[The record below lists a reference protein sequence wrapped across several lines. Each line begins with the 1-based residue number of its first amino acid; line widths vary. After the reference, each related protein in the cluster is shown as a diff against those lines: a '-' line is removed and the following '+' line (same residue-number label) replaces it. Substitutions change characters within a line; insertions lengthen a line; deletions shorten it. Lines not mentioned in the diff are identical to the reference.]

1 MSWLEGFNLFFNWFH
16 VNHTKHSCW
25 QIWLFGTFSDDFIW
39 QESVTCFFYCIPI
52 LSLSPFPPP
61 WSITFLPW
69 VSWIHGSYPT
79 HTSSQLILY
88 SPYVLNA
95 VSTTFIPSQSLWFP
109 SYHEKCM
116 AFENQLFNIFKVSHN
131 LIFHSYFLQTYSTTP
146 HFYLVITS
154 NVTIAR

>member
-1 MSWLEGFNLFFNWFH
+1 MWITRNIVVDKYGSLELFQMTSSGKNQSP
-16 VNHTKHSCW
+16 V
-25 QIWLFGTFSDDFIW
+25 
-39 QESVTCFFYCIPI
+39 FFYCIPI